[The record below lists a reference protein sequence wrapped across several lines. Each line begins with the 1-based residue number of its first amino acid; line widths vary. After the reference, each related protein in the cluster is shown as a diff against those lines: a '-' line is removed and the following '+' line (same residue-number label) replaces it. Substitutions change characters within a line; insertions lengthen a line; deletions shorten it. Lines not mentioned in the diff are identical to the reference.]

1 VADQPK
7 KKPTNNKAMNLDRGN
22 RKASKQKPDSNRGHK
37 QEWRGNHSRRSPQDA
52 LQRVLLG
59 QGVLR
64 NVHRRIDGSVEGR
77 WVLPQTVGIPYDATQ
92 VRENKRLY
100 PHLFSGK

>member
-1 VADQPK
+1 
-7 KKPTNNKAMNLDRGN
+7 
-22 RKASKQKPDSNRGHK
+22 
-37 QEWRGNHSRRSPQDA
+37 
-52 LQRVLLG
+52 
-59 QGVLR
+59 VLR